1 MNEELNQQTTEQQT
15 VTQTGEN
22 NTTQT
27 EGAPSENEVKTFTQ
41 EEVDKII
48 EKRLVRERKK
58 FEDQLKEYTGSPM
71 ERELNKREREVT
83 KRELMTDAKIMLMEQ
98 EQPLELLDLLDYTDK
113 EAMEESLNKVISIVK
128 VTSEKTINNYLRGK
142 GAPKAPTGG
151 NMVDNAIR
159 RAFGLK

>member
-48 EKRLVRERKK
+48 EKRLARERQK
-58 FEDQLKEYTGSPM
+58 FENQLREYTGSPI
-71 ERELNKREREVT
+71 ERELSKREKEVT
-83 KRELMTDAKIMLMEQ
+83 RRELMADARSFLEEQ
-98 EQPLELLDLLDYTDK
+98 GRPIEILELLDYTDA
-113 EAMEESLNKVISIVK
+113 EACAESIKKVINCIDKSA
-128 VTSEKTINNYLRGK
+128 EKTVNNALRGK
-142 GAPKAPTGG
+142 GAPRDSKGYEVVA
-151 NMVDNAIR
+151 NAFR
-159 RAFGLK
+159 QAFGLK